1 MTLRPPDMPFTDKR
15 QEFAPP
21 HTPGLLRAVVL
32 ALIAHAVLV
41 AVLAV
46 GVAWKRELPPSSV
59 EAELWSALPQEAAPP
74 PPAPTPVETETEIPP
89 EVKPPTPAV
98 PAPPPPAVE
107 KAAPPEVPSKAE
119 IAIAKEKERDAL
131 EKRQLEKDKLAKEKA
146 DKEKA
151 DKEKLTKEKAAKEKV
166 AQARL
171 KEQQDK
177 DKAAKEKAALEAKEK
192 AEKSAKT
199 DASKKAKLAQE
210 KAEKA
215 AKEEEKRAEE
225 LRQQQISRLTG
236 LASAAGNGAANS
248 TGNAAKSAG
257 PGAGYQGRIQAAVK
271 PNITFTD
278 TIVGNPKT
286 EIEVTL
292 AANGEILSKR
302 VTKRSGN
309 KAWDDAAE
317 NAIEKTRKLP
327 LDEGKVWSPM
337 VIVISPQ
344 TLVGQ

>member
-1 MTLRPPDMPFTDKR
+1 MTLRPPDMLVTDKR

-21 HTPGLLRAVVL
+21 QTPGLLRAVIL
-32 ALIAHAVLV
+32 ALIAHAALV
-41 AVLAV
+41 AVLAA

-59 EAELWSALPQEAAPP
+59 EAELWSALPQEAAPAAPAPMETEIERTPEVKAPVPAPVPPP
-74 PPAPTPVETETEIPP
+74 PPAPP
-89 EVKPPTPAV
+89 
-98 PAPPPPAVE
+98 VE
-107 KAAPPEVPSKAE
+107 KAAPPELPSKAD
-119 IAIAKEKERDAL
+119 IALAKEKEKAEQ
-131 EKRQLEKDKLAKEKA
+131 EKIEKTKAEKA
-146 DKEKA
+146 KVE
-151 DKEKLTKEKAAKEKV
+151 KEKAAKERAAKDKAEKEKL

-177 DKAAKEKAALEAKEK
+177 EKASKDKAATEAKEK
-192 AEKSAKT
+192 AEKAAKAEKA
-199 DASKKAKLAQE
+199 DAAKKAKLAQQ
-210 KAEKA
+210 KA

-225 LRQQQISRLTG
+225 LRQQQINRLTG
-236 LASAAGNGAANS
+236 LASATGSGSANS
-248 TGNAAKSAG
+248 TGTAAKSAG

-302 VTKRSGN
+302 ITKRSGN

-327 LDEGKVWSPM
+327 LDEGKVWTPM

>member
-1 MTLRPPDMPFTDKR
+1 MPVTDIR

-21 HTPGLLRAVVL
+21 NTPGLLRAVVL

-74 PPAPTPVETETEIPP
+74 PPAPTPVETETEVPP
-89 EVKPPTPAV
+89 EVKPPV
-98 PAPPPPAVE
+98 PAPVLPPPPVPPIE
-107 KAAPPEVPSKAE
+107 KAAPPESPSKAD
-119 IAIAKEKERDAL
+119 IA
-131 EKRQLEKDKLAKEKA
+131 LAKE
-146 DKEKA
+146 
-151 DKEKLTKEKAAKEKV
+151 
-166 AQARL
+166 
-171 KEQQDK
+171 
-177 DKAAKEKAALEAKEK
+177 KEKAALDAK
-192 AEKSAKT
+192 
-199 DASKKAKLAQE
+199 E

-215 AKEEEKRAEE
+215 AKADAATKAKLAQQKAEKADKAQKAAKEQEKRAEE
-225 LRQQQISRLTG
+225 LRQQQINRLTG
-236 LASAAGNGAANS
+236 LAGAAGDGAPNS
-248 TGNAAKSAG
+248 TGTAAKSTG

-292 AANGEILSKR
+292 ASNGEILSKR
-302 VTKRSGN
+302 IIKRSGN

>member
-1 MTLRPPDMPFTDKR
+1 MAVTDKR

-21 HTPGLLRAVVL
+21 HTPGLLRSVVL
-32 ALIAHAVLV
+32 ALIAHAALI
-41 AVLAV
+41 AVLAI
-46 GVAWKRELPPSSV
+46 GVAWKRELPPSSI
-59 EAELWSALPQEAAPP
+59 EAELWSAVPQEAAPAP
-74 PPAPTPVETETEIPP
+74 PPMETEVEPAP
-89 EVKPPTPAV
+89 EVKPPLTEPKD
-98 PAPPPPAVE
+98 PPPPAPPVPQ
-107 KAAPPEVPSKAE
+107 AAPPESPSKAD
-119 IAIAKEKERDAL
+119 IA
-131 EKRQLEKDKLAKEKA
+131 LAQEKEKA
-146 DKEKA
+146 KIEREKA
-151 DKEKLTKEKAAKEKV
+151 AKEKAAKEKLEKEKL
-166 AQARL
+166 AQAKL
-171 KEQQDK
+171 KDQQEK
-177 DKAAKEKAALEAKEK
+177 EKANKQKAALEAKEK
-192 AEKSAKT
+192 AEKAAK
-199 DASKKAKLAQE
+199 AEKAEAAKKAKLAQQ
-210 KAEKA
+210 KAEKQ
-215 AKEEEKRAEE
+215 AKEDDKRAEE
-225 LRQQQISRLTG
+225 LRQQQINRLTG
-236 LASAAGNGAANS
+236 LATAAGSS
-248 TGNAAKSAG
+248 TTSSAGTASKSSG

-337 VIVISPQ
+337 IIVISPQ

>member
-1 MTLRPPDMPFTDKR
+1 MPVSDIR

-21 HTPGLLRAVVL
+21 NTPGLLRAVVL

-74 PPAPTPVETETEIPP
+74 PPAPTPVETETEVPP
-89 EVKPPTPAV
+89 EVKPPV
-98 PAPPPPAVE
+98 PAPVLPPPPVPPIE
-107 KAAPPEVPSKAE
+107 KAAPPESPSKAD
-119 IAIAKEKERDAL
+119 IALAKEKEKERETL
-131 EKRQLEKDKLAKEKA
+131 EKRQLEKEKAQKEKIEA
-146 DKEKA
+146 
-151 DKEKLTKEKAAKEKV
+151 EKAAKEKA

-177 DKAAKEKAALEAKEK
+177 AKAAKEKAALDAK
-192 AEKSAKT
+192 
-199 DASKKAKLAQE
+199 E

-215 AKEEEKRAEE
+215 AKTDAATKAKLAQQKAEKADKAQKAAKEQEKRAEE
-225 LRQQQISRLTG
+225 LRQQQINRLTG
-236 LASAAGNGAANS
+236 LAGAAGDGAPNS
-248 TGNAAKSAG
+248 TGTAAKSTG

-292 AANGEILSKR
+292 ASNGEILSKR
-302 VTKRSGN
+302 IIKRSGN